1 MDSYPMISYIE
12 TDEKGLDLI
21 KELWEQLNSHHKAR
35 SKYFYQDYEKI
46 VFDDRKKQLM
56 KKTGKWNL
64 RIDLAV
70 DNDIDHTVG
79 YCVSS
84 ISNNNGEIDSIYVDE
99 NFRSMGIGDNLMKRA
114 LEWMD
119 MNDILNREVKL
130 SAGNDD
136 TIQFYSRYGFHPKHI
151 VLKQRI

>member
-1 MDSYPMISYIE
+1 MIRYFE
-12 TDEKGLDLI
+12 TDENGLDLI

-46 VFDDRKKQLM
+46 VFDDRKKQLF
-56 KKTGKWNL
+56 KKIGKWNL
-64 RIDLAV
+64 RIDLAL
-70 DNDIDHTVG
+70 DIDDHTVG

-84 ISNNNGEIDSIYVDE
+84 ISNEKGEIDSIYVDE
-99 NFRSMGIGDNLMKRA
+99 NFRTKGIGDILMKRA

-119 MNDILNREVKL
+119 TNDIVDREVKL

-136 TIQFYSRYGFHPKHI
+136 AIQFYSRYGFHPKHI